1 MRRLLLTGVSF
12 LALGLAPAAF
22 AQAQGGSDTPM
33 AQPGAAGQGGVA
45 APQLDETYR
54 SYSELVRT
62 VPGGVVGT
70 GAAGTGAPGTGGTTG
85 AGAVGTDALGP
96 GGATGAGAVGTGAL
110 GTGGVTSAGAV
121 GTGAAGTGA
130 ANIGGATGTGA
141 AGTGP
146 GVNVTGTL
154 PGGITPD
161 QALGQDVYGPNGQDV
176 AEIED
181 VLIDD
186 GGKVAAVILD
196 VGGFLGLGER
206 QVAVPLNML
215 RPTTDA
221 GAPGSAGAPGGAGAA
236 GGGGDAA
243 NTGPAG
249 AGVGT
254 ATGAGGN
261 MAPGAGAAGV
271 GTLGDAGDALTVGGA
286 GTGPGGA
293 AAPGAGVAGAGTS
306 GDALTSAGP
315 GTAAGGPRLAI
326 DMTEDQL
333 KQLPEYRQGGN
344 MWVRQAPQ

>member
-1 MRRLLLTGVSF
+1 MLTGVSF

-62 VPGGVVGT
+62 VLGT
-70 GAAGTGAPGTGGTTG
+70 GAAGTGAPGT
-85 AGAVGTDALGP
+85 

-110 GTGGVTSAGAV
+110 GTGGV
-121 GTGAAGTGA
+121 AGTGA
-130 ANIGGATGTGA
+130 AETGAANTSTTGTGA

-161 QALGQDVYGPNGQDV
+161 QALGQDIYGPNGQDV

-249 AGVGT
+249 ADVGS

-271 GTLGDAGDALTVGGA
+271 GTLGDAGDALTVGGV

>member
-1 MRRLLLTGVSF
+1 MRKLLLTGVSF

-62 VPGGVVGT
+62 VPGT
-70 GAAGTGAPGTGGTTG
+70 GAAGTGAPGT
-85 AGAVGTDALGP
+85 

-110 GTGGVTSAGAV
+110 GTGGV
-121 GTGAAGTGA
+121 AGTGA
-130 ANIGGATGTGA
+130 AETGAANTSTTGTGA

-154 PGGITPD
+154 PGGIPPD
-161 QALGQDVYGPNGQDV
+161 QALGQDIYGPNGQDV

-243 NTGPAG
+243 NTGPA
-249 AGVGT
+249 
-254 ATGAGGN
+254 GAGGN

>member
-1 MRRLLLTGVSF
+1 MRKLLLTGVSF

-33 AQPGAAGQGGVA
+33 AQPGAAGQGEVA

-62 VPGGVVGT
+62 APGGMAGA
-70 GAAGTGAPGTGGTTG
+70 GAAGTGGTTG
-85 AGAVGTDALGP
+85 AGAVGTDALGT

-110 GTGGVTSAGAV
+110 GTGGVTGAGAV
-121 GTGAAGTGA
+121 ETGAAGTG
-130 ANIGGATGTGA
+130 GATGAGA
-141 AGTGP
+141 PGTGP

-161 QALGQDVYGPNGQDV
+161 QALGQDIYGPNGQDV